1 MLASALALSAACAA
15 GAWAAGAA
23 SASKTSPPTASTGGY
38 GTVTLESAVV
48 TGSTYPNNQ
57 TTSFYF
63 QYGRS
68 EAYEA
73 QTPVTVAGAGTATL
87 HVKATITKLLPDTI
101 YYYRMVAL
109 NGSGTT
115 YGAVRQFATKKVPLT
130 FKLSLPY
137 PRVQRYRRG
146 FTVTGVLSGS
156 GSAGHQFVLEA
167 TPFPY
172 THGFKPITPVRLTD
186 ANGFF
191 SVSLPGLLENTE
203 LRIAA
208 LEPLPGHPVFSHPEL
223 VPVAPVV
230 TLHVGPA
237 TKPGFARLYGTI
249 EPAPA
254 LALVSFEMFAP
265 HHKLEYVG
273 KLVINGR
280 PGRLDR
286 FSRLVRIR
294 HAGLYRVG
302 VRTPGGAQVSGY
314 SRLLSIG

>member
-1 MLASALALSAACAA
+1 MS
-15 GAWAAGAA
+15 
-23 SASKTSPPTASTGGY
+23 
-38 GTVTLESAVV
+38 VTLDGITMPREGA
-48 TGSTYPNNQ
+48 
-57 TTSFYF
+57 
-63 QYGRS
+63 
-68 EAYEA
+68 
-73 QTPVTVAGAGTATL
+73 PVLRA
-87 HVKATITKLLPDTI
+87 
-101 YYYRMVAL
+101 AL
-109 NGSGTT
+109 NQHWRVL
-115 YGAVRQFATKKVPLT
+115 VRDLLTLATRRCDEPTQRLHAQVLGIAQELLKRE
-130 FKLSLPY
+130 
-137 PRVQRYRRG
+137 PRLLVRALRHP
-146 FTVTGVLSGS
+146 TVTGVLSGS